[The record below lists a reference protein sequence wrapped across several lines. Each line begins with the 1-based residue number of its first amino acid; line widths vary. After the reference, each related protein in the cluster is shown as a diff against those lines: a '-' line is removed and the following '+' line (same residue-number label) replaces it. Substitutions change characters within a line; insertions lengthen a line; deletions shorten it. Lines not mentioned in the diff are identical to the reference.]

1 MSVEATRSTLP
12 EAPSGAVRA
21 LTNGGTLGIVF
32 KPCRMAVGMYGDV
45 AQLGE
50 RCLRTAEVAGS
61 TPVVSTKQSM
71 SRRTRLPV
79 APRLCRGWPIVR
91 GDRGGLS

>member
-1 MSVEATRSTLP
+1 MSVAGGRSTLSRTP
-12 EAPSGAVRA
+12 PHRAFA
-21 LTNGGTLGIVF
+21 LTNTGALGIVF
-32 KPCRMAVGMYGDV
+32 KPCRSAADMFGDV

-61 TPVVSTKQSM
+61 TPVVSTKQST

-79 APRLCRGWPIVR
+79 APRSMYGPLQPAVLRAGE
-91 GDRGGLS
+91 

>member
-1 MSVEATRSTLP
+1 MSALTCHAALSSP
-12 EAPSGAVRA
+12 PFGASFA
-21 LTNGGTLGIVF
+21 LTNACTLGIVF
-32 KPCRMAVGMYGDV
+32 KPFRSAAGMNGDV

-61 TPVVSTKQSM
+61 TPVVSTKHSM

-79 APRLCRGWPIVR
+79 APRPFCRTR
-91 GDRGGLS
+91 AF

>member
-1 MSVEATRSTLP
+1 MSVRASRSTLTG
-12 EAPSGAVRA
+12 APSGPAFA

-71 SRRTRLPV
+71 SRRTRLSV
-79 APRLCRGWPIVR
+79 APRFIFGTPSRSVLRAGE
-91 GDRGGLS
+91 

>member
-79 APRLCRGWPIVR
+79 APRFISRVSSR
-91 GDRGGLS
+91 SDRRSGE

>member
-1 MSVEATRSTLP
+1 MSVVEARFTLA
-12 EAPSGAVRA
+12 EAPHGAVLA
-21 LTNGGTLGIVF
+21 LTNRGTLGIVF
-32 KPCRMAVGMYGDV
+32 KPCRSAAGMYGDV

-79 APRLCRGWPIVR
+79 APRLR
-91 GDRGGLS
+91 SA

>member
-1 MSVEATRSTLP
+1 MSAPDARATLVD
-12 EAPSGAVRA
+12 APCGAPFA
-21 LTNGGTLGIVF
+21 LTNKGTLGIVF
-32 KPCRMAVGMYGDV
+32 KPCRTAAGMYGDV

-61 TPVVSTKQSM
+61 TPVVSTKQTM

-79 APRLCRGWPIVR
+79 APRLICGALPRSGR
-91 GDRGGLS
+91 RSGG

>member
-1 MSVEATRSTLP
+1 MSVAGVRSTLA
-12 EAPSGAVRA
+12 EGLSGPALA

-71 SRRTRLPV
+71 SRRTR
-79 APRLCRGWPIVR
+79 
-91 GDRGGLS
+91 